1 MRRLTIVRVVKET
14 TDNKAQEPAVKLPPF
29 KLTPDKPGQ
38 NPRIYSDEQAAADW
52 KMVEARL
59 EARGITSGF

>member
-1 MRRLTIVRVVKET
+1 M
-14 TDNKAQEPAVKLPPF
+14 TDKDAHSEPTEPADGATKKPAVEIPPF
-29 KLTPDKPGQ
+29 KLAPPKPGD
-38 NPRIYSDEQAAADW
+38 PPGVYTAEQAAADW

>member
-1 MRRLTIVRVVKET
+1 MSEEKQK
-14 TDNKAQEPAVKLPPF
+14 DAQNNASKKVDAKKLPPF
-29 KLTPDKPGQ
+29 KLAEPKPGDPPGVYT
-38 NPRIYSDEQAAADW
+38 NEMAAADW

>member
-1 MRRLTIVRVVKET
+1 MSEEKHKDTQNNVSKET
-14 TDNKAQEPAVKLPPF
+14 DAKKLPPF

-38 NPRIYSDEQAAADW
+38 NPRIYSNEQAAADW

>member
-1 MRRLTIVRVVKET
+1 M
-14 TDNKAQEPAVKLPPF
+14 TDKPKGIDQQNQPTEKPAVKLPPF
-29 KLTPDKPGQ
+29 KLAQPKPGD
-38 NPRIYSDEQAAADW
+38 PPGVYTDEQAAADW